1 MYNFLLFPLAN
12 LCQRSKERQQKA
24 LYCFYEHL
32 TLMGNKRLTLM
43 IKPENTFDSNAFRC
57 ICLSVVE
64 FLLSFI
70 SKDSLSVIQLT
81 MHRFHEIQNRVVNKP
96 RNKPTNAILI
106 TRTVFLRRS
115 IQMAC
120 NVQFRF
126 VLRRTCFN

>member
-12 LCQRSKERQQKA
+12 VCQRSEERQQKA
-24 LYCFYEHL
+24 FHCLYEHL

-64 FLLSFI
+64 FLLCFI

-81 MHRFHEIQNRVVNKP
+81 MNRFHKIQNGVVNKP
-96 RNKPTNAILI
+96 RNNPTNAFSI
-106 TRTVFLRRS
+106 TGTVFLRRS

-120 NVQFRF
+120 NDKFRF
-126 VLRRTCFN
+126 VFRRTCFN